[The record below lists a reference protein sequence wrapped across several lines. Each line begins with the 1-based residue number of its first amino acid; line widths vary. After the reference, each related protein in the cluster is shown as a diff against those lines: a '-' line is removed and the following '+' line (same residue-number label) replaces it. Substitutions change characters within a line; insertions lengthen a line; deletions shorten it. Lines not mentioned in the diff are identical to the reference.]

1 VALCGL
7 CVVAKEIARL
17 KAGLAPMPEQLTA
30 LTARLDT
37 AALLET
43 QEELAEAVKVLQAA
57 GAKGGGDDQLG
68 AEMEAAMMSAVDE
81 MKAMVATHAASL
93 AQLLAKQAAAE
104 DAVVGVRRQTGEVD
118 DRLSSEIESR
128 ALALQAAMAHAQME
142 WEQKVG
148 ALGRQL
154 QALPDADWASDFEQQ
169 VHHTHTA
176 RAGTHTDAGGDN
188 GIASM

>member
-1 VALCGL
+1 
-7 CVVAKEIARL
+7 
-17 KAGLAPMPEQLTA
+17 
-30 LTARLDT
+30 
-37 AALLET
+37 
-43 QEELAEAVKVLQAA
+43 
-57 GAKGGGDDQLG
+57 
-68 AEMEAAMMSAVDE
+68 
-81 MKAMVATHAASL
+81 MKAMVAAHAASL

-128 ALALQAAMAHAQME
+128 ALALQAAMAQAQME

-176 RAGTHTDAGGDN
+176 RAGTHTGAGGDN